1 MTTSLLAVGCE
12 RRLFHV
18 WKQKNTIHLIVLH
31 TIPSLHRW
39 ATNTILVLGRPQ
51 LSHLKNEGVGPDD
64 LEGSLLTP
72 TIKLKKSFKQS
83 RGSQNKRKVG
93 GEILFF

>member
-18 WKQKNTIHLIVLH
+18 WEQKNIINLIVLH

-39 ATNTILVLGRPQ
+39 ATNTILVLWRPQ
-51 LSHLKNEGVGPDD
+51 LSRLKNEGVGSDD
-64 LEGSLLTP
+64 L
-72 TIKLKKSFKQS
+72 
-83 RGSQNKRKVG
+83 
-93 GEILFF
+93 